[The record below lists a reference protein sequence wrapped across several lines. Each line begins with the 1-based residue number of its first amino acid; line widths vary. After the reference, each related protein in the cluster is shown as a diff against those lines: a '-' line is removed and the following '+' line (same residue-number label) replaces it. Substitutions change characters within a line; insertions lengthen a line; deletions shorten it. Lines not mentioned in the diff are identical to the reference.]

1 MYTAVRTIQ
10 EFEQLSRAVHADVIP
25 YFALKFDHLRQG
37 LSAGFGFK
45 SHAALVAALKAGESV
60 DAGIVDHLALIERLQ
75 AIGNSYETAEAVSAI
90 VDGRRL
96 SITLKKQP
104 QNPRYSDT
112 SYYLET
118 IPQDVSTGVVSSPF
132 FFIMPL
138 FGKPDEPPP
147 YQVDSAATY
156 RHSSE
161 YSVTRPGGRGL
172 LTVEGTEGKWFGGL
186 FIYDPKLQLDDS
198 NCKRTVSA
206 ALARKILPAISPR
219 FNCQLYKPDRYQ
231 AEAWKLRVSLGD
243 YARQKL
249 GSTEL
254 VLQIPDQKA
263 RRFSP
268 DQGYRFSAE
277 KMIFKDG
284 LLEAHIY
291 SNGIS
296 EDENPTSI
304 DAVRAEV
311 VRSIHVALTALGV
324 IIPPY
329 WNAKIGG

>member
-1 MYTAVRTIQ
+1 M
-10 EFEQLSRAVHADVIP
+10 
-25 YFALKFDHLRQG
+25 
-37 LSAGFGFK
+37 
-45 SHAALVAALKAGESV
+45 
-60 DAGIVDHLALIERLQ
+60 
-75 AIGNSYETAEAVSAI
+75 
-90 VDGRRL
+90 
-96 SITLKKQP
+96 
-104 QNPRYSDT
+104 
-112 SYYLET
+112 
-118 IPQDVSTGVVSSPF
+118 
-132 FFIMPL
+132 
-138 FGKPDEPPP
+138 
-147 YQVDSAATY
+147 
-156 RHSSE
+156 
-161 YSVTRPGGRGL
+161 
-172 LTVEGTEGKWFGGL
+172 